1 MATNQLETRVRH
13 LPGIAIIELHGEINA
28 FADQALTAAYGEAC
42 TQNPGTLLLD
52 FSGVDY
58 INSTGIAL
66 IVSLMAKTQQSNCRL
81 IACGLSDHYLEIFTI
96 TRLSDFMKI
105 YPDEATALKTVQAT
119 AA

>member
-1 MATNQLETRVRH
+1 MTTDQLETRVRH

-28 FADQALTAAYGEAC
+28 FAEQALTAAYGEAC
-42 TQNPGTLLLD
+42 TQNPGSLLLD
-52 FSGVDY
+52 FSKVDY

-66 IVSLMAKTQQSNCRL
+66 IVSLMAKTRQANCRL
-81 IACGLSDHYLEIFTI
+81 IAYGLSDHYLEIFTI

-119 AA
+119 VA

>member
-1 MATNQLETRVRH
+1 MATIQLETKVRH

-28 FADQALTAAYGEAC
+28 FAEQALTAAYGESC
-42 TQNPGTLLLD
+42 VPNPGTLLLD

-66 IVSLMAKTQQSNCRL
+66 IVSLMAKTRQANCHL
-81 IACGLSDHYLEIFTI
+81 IASGLSDHYLEIFTI
-96 TRLSDFMKI
+96 TRLSDYMKI
-105 YPDEATALKTVQAT
+105 YPDEATALKTIQAT